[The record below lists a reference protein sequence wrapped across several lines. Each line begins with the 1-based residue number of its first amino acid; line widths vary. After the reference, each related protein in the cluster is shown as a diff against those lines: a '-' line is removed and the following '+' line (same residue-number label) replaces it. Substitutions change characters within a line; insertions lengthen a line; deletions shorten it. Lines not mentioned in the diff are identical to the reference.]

1 MGKAVVI
8 LAFTARQAIARKCPV
23 GPKSVAHS
31 LKLSL
36 VVMTTL
42 VRSQGLLGRRN
53 SRAPPDALN
62 GRYPSSSR
70 MDEDQ
75 EWIRGINAPRT
86 EVKLGQAFGDLAGL
100 ALGRFLLQGVDQV
113 DGREEADLAT
123 VMRDGL
129 NAQGRGGVGLA
140 GSGATDQD
148 HVLGAVHE
156 RATVQCPDSGLVDLA
171 GGEVDA

>member
-1 MGKAVVI
+1 
-8 LAFTARQAIARKCPV
+8 
-23 GPKSVAHS
+23 
-31 LKLSL
+31 
-36 VVMTTL
+36 
-42 VRSQGLLGRRN
+42 
-53 SRAPPDALN
+53 
-62 GRYPSSSR
+62 

-100 ALGRFLLQGVDQV
+100 ALGRFLLQCVDQV

-156 RATVQCPDSGLVDLA
+156 RATVQGPDSGLVDLA